1 MYVRNLQRLLAWAR
15 TPPEP
20 LKMVRKTK
28 EEARLTHEELLD
40 AAEICFHEHGLA
52 RTTLAMIGARA
63 GYTRGA
69 VYWHFRNKGEL
80 LEAVINRV
88 KLPFM
93 QELERLVDGARTN
106 PIRDLRRVTQQSLA
120 DLQSS
125 PRLRHIL
132 GIIMLRCDSGDD
144 TRQVLD
150 MRREGFSQV
159 ILRITNA
166 LRRAGELGQLRAGVD
181 IDAAA
186 AIVHMIMLGSIHG
199 YLLAHDSIDL
209 QRTGISA
216 LDIVLR
222 AFVIDGVLD

>member
-1 MYVRNLQRLLAWAR
+1 
-15 TPPEP
+15 
-20 LKMVRKTK
+20 
-28 EEARLTHEELLD
+28 
-40 AAEICFHEHGLA
+40 
-52 RTTLAMIGARA
+52 
-63 GYTRGA
+63 
-69 VYWHFRNKGEL
+69 EL

-166 LRRAGELGQLRAGVD
+166 LRRAGELGQLRAG
-181 IDAAA
+181 
-186 AIVHMIMLGSIHG
+186 
-199 YLLAHDSIDL
+199 
-209 QRTGISA
+209 
-216 LDIVLR
+216 
-222 AFVIDGVLD
+222 